1 MAKTTRKKIAL
12 IRSSYSPF
20 GGVER
25 TALSLMEGLTAAGA
39 QIDLL
44 TWPSQRWPIRHQNL
58 NVVPCGISTGHRFI
72 QAVAFNRAVNRHLT
86 GRDFDVVLSLD
97 SVSWFTHMHAG
108 GGTHRSF
115 LKIKNQNA
123 AAPARF
129 FRRLSLFHNYVLR
142 LEKLSLTDPRL
153 QRVRCNSSLV
163 KRDIQ
168 KDYQVDSEKLV
179 VIHSS
184 VYWHD
189 IGEVFEAREKTAA
202 SLLQEED
209 LEPSLDYLLFLGSGF
224 WRKGLDI
231 AVTGM
236 TFLPSSYHLL
246 VVGKGAIAPY
256 RRIAENLGVP
266 QRVHFLGP
274 RAQGWRYGALAKAVL
289 LPSRYEPFG
298 GAAAEGL
305 AMGLPVLV
313 SDETG
318 ALDLVTAGQ
327 NGVILPSPM
336 TPERIRTAFL
346 TLQGLIE
353 SPVLKPADI
362 RDRARCVSNDVI
374 LDRLLAEFIEL

>member
-1 MAKTTRKKIAL
+1 MTKKIAL

-25 TALSLMEGLTAAGA
+25 TALSIIEGLLSAGA
-39 QIDLL
+39 RVDLL
-44 TWPSQRWPIRHQNL
+44 TWPNQQWPIHHSRL
-58 NVVPCGISTGHRFI
+58 NVVPCGISKGHRLV
-72 QAVAFNRAVNRHLT
+72 QAVAFNRSVNRYLA
-86 GRDFDVVLSLD
+86 GRHFDVVLSLD
-97 SVSWFTHMHAG
+97 FVSWFTHMHAG
-108 GGTHRSF
+108 GGTHQSF
-115 LKIKNQNA
+115 LKIKNQTA
-123 AAPARF
+123 SAPARL
-129 FRRLSLFHNYVLR
+129 FRHFSLFHNYVLH
-142 LEKLSLTDPRL
+142 LEKCSLTDPRL

-163 KRDIQ
+163 RRDIQ
-168 KDYQVDSEKLV
+168 KDYQVRSEKLV

-189 IGEVFEAREKTAA
+189 IGEVFDARKTAAA
-202 SLLQEED
+202 SLLREENLD
-209 LEPSLDYLLFLGSGF
+209 PSINYLLFLGSGF

-231 AVTGM
+231 ALAGLAA
-236 TFLPSSYHLL
+236 LPDTYHLL
-246 VVGKGAIAPY
+246 AVGKGAIAPY
-256 RRIAENLGVP
+256 RKIAEKLGVA

-274 RAQGWRYGALAKAVL
+274 RARGWRYGALAKAVV

-327 NGVILPSPM
+327 NGVILPTPM
-336 TPERIRTAFL
+336 TPERIKTAFQ

-362 RDRARCVSNDVI
+362 RDGARSVANDVI
-374 LDRLLAEFIEL
+374 LSRLMTEFIEI